1 MNRRR
6 RLALA
11 APLALATASI
21 ALPASGRPVQLQ
33 ADSPAAHCVDQA
45 VAGRGGAGQAKDAN
59 TLSPAQTS
67 ARETALTKALGA
79 KGLTRDSSGKLV
91 RSGQKGKPGG
101 SGGFTQ
107 ATVKVYVHVI
117 TSSSGVGAV
126 TDAQISSQLKV
137 LNTAYTGTGLS
148 FTLAGK
154 DVTANDAWYNVSSGS
169 TAERDM
175 KQALHQGGKADL
187 NLYTANLGGGL
198 LGWATFPAKSMDYM
212 DGVVVLNESLPG
224 GTATRYNEG
233 DTATHEAGHWVGLY
247 HTFQGGCQGK
257 GDYVDDTPAEA
268 SPAYDCTAGRDTCTS
283 PGLDPVHNF
292 MDYGYDSCMT
302 EFTAGQVAR
311 LQAEWVAYRA

>member
-1 MNRRR
+1 MNRR

-11 APLALATASI
+11 APLALATAGLT
-21 ALPASGRPVQLQ
+21 LPATAARLEAV
-33 ADSPAAHCVDQA
+33 ADAPAPHCTDQA
-45 VAGRGGAGQAKDAN
+45 VAGRGAAGQAKDTN
-59 TLSPAQTS
+59 TLTAAAAA
-67 ARETALTKALGA
+67 ARETALTKALAA
-79 KGLTRDSSGKLV
+79 KGLARDSAGTLV

-101 SGGFTQ
+101 GGAFTP

-117 TSSSGVGAV
+117 TSSAGAGGV
-126 TDAQISSQLKV
+126 TDTQIGNQLKV
-137 LNTAYTGTGLS
+137 LNSAYTGTGLS

-169 TAERDM
+169 SAERQM
-175 KQALHQGGKADL
+175 KQTLHQGGKADL

-198 LGWATFPAKSMDYM
+198 LGWATFPSKTMDYM

-224 GTATRYNEG
+224 GSATGYNEG

-268 SPAYDCTAGRDTCTS
+268 SPAYDCTAGRDTCRGG
-283 PGLDPVHNF
+283 GLDPIHNY